1 MVGLRIESIKEQYQ
15 VLKLAIDLYE
25 HCYWEVSLYE
35 LIKLLS
41 PKFGWKEDFD
51 LPTRRVMWN

>member
-1 MVGLRIESIKEQYQ
+1 MVGLRIESIKEKYQ

-41 PKFGWKEDFD
+41 PKFGWERI
-51 LPTRRVMWN
+51 LICLLGE